1 MLSLTGT
8 VINVYESP
16 KGVMKETGEIY
27 GGQSRIQL
35 MCENVLKNGQKR
47 MDLVDLSVGDVSAY
61 RDALGKPV
69 SVPVG
74 VYVSNG
80 KPAFYAIKGEGQQ

>member
-16 KGVMKETGEIY
+16 RGVMKETGETY

-80 KPAFYAIKGEGQQ
+80 KPAFYAIKGEVRQ

>member
-8 VINVYESP
+8 VVNVYESP
-16 KGVMKETGEIY
+16 KGVSKDTGEVY

-47 MDLVDLSVGDVSAY
+47 MDLIDLSVGDVLPY

-74 VYVSNG
+74 VYVNAG
-80 KPAFYAIKGEGQQ
+80 KPAFYAIKGEDGR

>member
-47 MDLVDLSVGDVSAY
+47 MDLVDLSVTDALPY
-61 RDALGKPV
+61 RDSIGKPV

-74 VYVSNG
+74 VYVNAG
-80 KPAFYAIKGEGQQ
+80 KPAFYAIKGEGL